1 MSKDWTKTVALAD
14 RMITNFG
21 RTITLAKLA
30 TTPATTGEPWQAA
43 TTPPALGALV
53 DQRECKGVA
62 TGRLQS
68 LGEDFLKGLDNVI
81 AVAGN
86 FDPKGYDVIVDGESR
101 WRVVRI
107 ETLKPGDVA
116 ILHFFGVTQ

>member
-1 MSKDWTKTVALAD
+1 MSKDWTKTLATAD
-14 RMITNFG
+14 RLITNYG
-21 RTITLAKLA
+21 RTIVLAKLA
-30 TTPATTGEPWQAA
+30 TTPATTGEPWQANA
-43 TTPPALGALV
+43 TPPALGATI
-53 DQRECKGVA
+53 DQRTVKGVA

-86 FDPKGYDVIVDGESR
+86 FDPKGYDVIIDGASR
-101 WRVVRI
+101 WRVVKV
-107 ETLKPGDVA
+107 ETLKPGDTA